1 MMSALYPLIDQ
12 HAGGILL
19 ALMLAAAA
27 GLWLHRRHARTDALA
42 GVLRLGPGAA
52 RTRHL
57 RGLGRRGGARLRLP
71 HLALAGAA
79 AFAGFLLVAWLVH
92 SPSPPGLLLAAWD
105 RRLAGGPPPPA
116 WALAALGAVTFPGN
130 AAVMAVV
137 GAAVLA
143 TLLVC
148 REWLLAGAWTIG
160 VAGNGLCVRFF
171 KLLFARARPVHDH
184 ALAEHGYG
192 FPSGHAAGALMV
204 YGLLAWLVL
213 LGLAGLPGRR
223 RPAVAAAAAV
233 LVACVATSRVLLQVH
248 YLSDVLAGLLM
259 GFAWL
264 ALVICV
270 TEQARGR

>member
-12 HAGGILL
+12 HAGGLLL

-42 GVLRLGPGAA
+42 GLLRLGPGA

-57 RGLGRRGGARLRLP
+57 RGLGRRGAGRLRLP
-71 HLALAGAA
+71 HLAAAGTA
-79 AFAGFLLVAWLVH
+79 AFAGFLLMVWLVH

-105 RRLAGGPPPPA
+105 LRLAGGPPPPA
-116 WALAALGAVTFPGN
+116 WALTALGAVTFPGN
-130 AAVMAVV
+130 AAVMATV
-137 GAAVLA
+137 GVLVLA
-143 TLLVC
+143 TLLVR

-160 VAGNGLCVRFF
+160 TVGNGLCVRIL

-184 ALAEHGYG
+184 ALAEYGYS
-192 FPSGHAAGALMV
+192 FPSGHAAGALVV

-213 LGLAGLPGRR
+213 LGLADLPGRR

-248 YLSDVLAGLLM
+248 YLSDVLAGLLL
-259 GFAWL
+259 GLAWL
-264 ALVICV
+264 ALVVCV
-270 TEQARGR
+270 TAQARNP